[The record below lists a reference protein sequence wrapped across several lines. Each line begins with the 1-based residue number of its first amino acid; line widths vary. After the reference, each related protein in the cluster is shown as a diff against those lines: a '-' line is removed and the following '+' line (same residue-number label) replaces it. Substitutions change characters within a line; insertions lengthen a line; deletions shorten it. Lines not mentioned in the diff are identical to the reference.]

1 VSRGKIIQVDWVDW
15 GDWVDWVIG
24 NWVIGNWVIGLMVGK
39 DTGWL
44 IGVTL
49 YVGWVLDGF
58 GWEGEQEAQEAQEVQ
73 ENESLFLTS

>member
-1 VSRGKIIQVDWVDW
+1 
-15 GDWVDWVIG
+15 
-24 NWVIGNWVIGLMVGK
+24 MVGK

-58 GWEGEQEAQEAQEVQ
+58 GWEGEQEAQEAQE
-73 ENESLFLTS
+73 NESLFLTS

>member
-1 VSRGKIIQVDWVDW
+1 
-15 GDWVDWVIG
+15 
-24 NWVIGNWVIGLMVGK
+24 MVGK

-58 GWEGEQEAQEAQEVQ
+58 GWEGEQEAQE
-73 ENESLFLTS
+73 NESLFLTS